1 MLTNSCFYGSW
12 STDFKEVIQLSRC
25 VPEATLKET
34 AAMECEAPPYLSNR
48 KLKLLSDDKTNKY
61 RPTGKRRSVEKKGFR
76 WSDSQKIE
84 AVQTYLILG
93 SLKLTAG
100 ALKIPFDTLKLWK
113 SSQWWKD
120 LIEEL
125 RIQDDLQLSNR
136 LKKII
141 SRSYDVLED
150 RLEHGDFVFDQKTG
164 EMRRK
169 PVSMRDATKVA
180 VDLSE
185 TRQELVDR
193 HLGGQSVTED
203 KIEKTLNEL
212 AQKFA
217 EIANQVQK
225 KPSMEVTDVI
235 FGQETGDAKNEERET

>member
-1 MLTNSCFYGSW
+1 M
-12 STDFKEVIQLSRC
+12 
-25 VPEATLKET
+25 
-34 AAMECEAPPYLSNR
+34 
-48 KLKLLSDDKTNKY
+48 LSDDTKNKY
-61 RPTGKRRSVEKKGFR
+61 RPTGRRRAVSAGKGFR

-100 ALKIPFDTLKLWK
+100 ALKIPFDTLKVWK

-125 RIQDDLQLSNR
+125 RVQDDLQLSNR

-141 SRSYDVLED
+141 TRSYDVLED
-150 RLEHGDFVFDQKTG
+150 RLENGDFVFDQKTG

-169 PVSMRDATKVA
+169 PVSMRDATQVA
-180 VDLSE
+180 IHLGE
-185 TRQELVDR
+185 ARQELVDR

-203 KIEKTLNEL
+203 KIEKTLEKL
-212 AQKFA
+212 AKQF
-217 EIANQVQK
+217 EEVANRVGNI
-225 KPSMEVTDVI
+225 KPSVEVTDVI
-235 FGQETGDAKNEERET
+235 FGADTNATDEER